1 MKILIELYDKE
12 PIYNYLAAAVFR
24 PDRVYFVGDPK
35 SVNDKCRRQ
44 TENFA
49 RITGLESEFFYRA
62 ARSNNFDEIRRE
74 IKKILE
80 AEHKSGN
87 ECVIDVTGGKDLALV
102 ASGTLMCE
110 NTEVICYDSEINSF
124 RLLSSGETHAVDI
137 GIPCEAF
144 ITAAGGTVYEKT
156 RSMNFTADEWSVIRR
171 IIRVYFDNC
180 GIWTKFVKYLQR
192 ISKKDGEKIG
202 DSLFIDAPL
211 TVNEGGKKFE
221 CNSAIM
227 QELEAAGAIKSVE
240 LSKNNIRF
248 RYASSDLANLLANE
262 GVWLELS
269 VYLTAKGMPEIF
281 DAQTGVKFVWDI
293 PEKGRSIGS
302 VLSDNVPRNEVDV
315 VLSKGVVPYF
325 ISCKTRMPVNEDL
338 NELYALKEN
347 FGGELAVAIMATTK
361 YVDTDSPIHE
371 RAKAMGIGIIDERNF
386 RNGTVAERLLRL
398 GGKK

>member
-1 MKILIELYDKE
+1 MGSY
-12 PIYNYLAAAVFR
+12 PQNY
-24 PDRVYFVGDPK
+24 
-35 SVNDKCRRQ
+35 Q
-44 TENFA
+44 
-49 RITGLESEFFYRA
+49 GL
-62 ARSNNFDEIRRE
+62 
-74 IKKILE
+74 
-80 AEHKSGN
+80 
-87 ECVIDVTGGKDLALV
+87 
-102 ASGTLMCE
+102 
-110 NTEVICYDSEINSF
+110 
-124 RLLSSGETHAVDI
+124 
-137 GIPCEAF
+137 
-144 ITAAGGTVYEKT
+144 
-156 RSMNFTADEWSVIRR
+156 
-171 IIRVYFDNC
+171 FDNC

-192 ISKKDGEKIG
+192 VSKKDGEKIG

-221 CNSAIM
+221 CSSAIM
-227 QELEAAGAIKSVE
+227 QELEAAGAVKSVE

-361 YVDTDSPIHE
+361 YVDADTPIYE